1 MALRE
6 LCSTGYVSL
15 PLSLTSYMMLYK
27 SLVFLCPKV
36 SLPREWILDHFIYK
50 VLSSS
55 NILYFKCLWN
65 STSEFFQVSQN
76 IYSLNNLED
85 YYILRG

>member
-15 PLSLTSYMMLYK
+15 PLSLTRYMMLYK

-36 SLPREWILDHFIYK
+36 SSPREWVLDHFIYK

-55 NILYFKCLWN
+55 SILYFKCLWN
-65 STSEFFQVSQN
+65 STSEFFQVSQS
-76 IYSLNNLED
+76 IYSLNNLKD
-85 YYILRG
+85 